1 MSIRNVPPTIVLI
14 ADSLATRAEVNL
26 AAGELDAARNLMGK
40 ADAGY
45 AEIERRFPK
54 LESNDERNEIE
65 ARLNR
70 LRARLHTLYQTPH
83 T

>member
-1 MSIRNVPPTIVLI
+1 
-14 ADSLATRAEVNL
+14 
-26 AAGELDAARNLMGK
+26 MGK